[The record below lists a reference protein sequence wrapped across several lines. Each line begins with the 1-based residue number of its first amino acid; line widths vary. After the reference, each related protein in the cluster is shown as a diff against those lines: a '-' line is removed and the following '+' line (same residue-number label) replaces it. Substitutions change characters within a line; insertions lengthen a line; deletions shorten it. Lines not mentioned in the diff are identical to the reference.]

1 MYSLNCDYYQKE
13 FNYLHELIDDVLMS
27 GMDPN
32 YEITKNGVGIKE
44 MLNEIIGYWLS
55 KLKNFFMM
63 FLLILGIVMLLV
75 YGNESQQRGSTTEIN
90 ED

>member
-1 MYSLNCDYYQKE
+1 M
-13 FNYLHELIDDVLMS
+13 
-27 GMDPN
+27 
-32 YEITKNGVGIKE
+32 T
-44 MLNEIIGYWLS
+44 
-55 KLKNFFMM
+55 